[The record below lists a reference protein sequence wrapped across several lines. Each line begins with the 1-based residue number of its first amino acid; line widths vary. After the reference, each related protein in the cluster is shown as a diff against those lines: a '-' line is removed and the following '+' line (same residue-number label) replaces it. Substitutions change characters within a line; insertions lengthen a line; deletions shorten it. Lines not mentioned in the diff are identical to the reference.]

1 MDRGAIV
8 SAQLTSEYY
17 KQSPTVQR
25 GMEIPYKS
33 TVKISGTYINL
44 SSMKKYKQLKKQ
56 LYIEPKNDEILVSF
70 LKSNENIDSL
80 SSHATPK
87 KPQSKEEKYQ

>member
-1 MDRGAIV
+1 
-8 SAQLTSEYY
+8 
-17 KQSPTVQR
+17 
-25 GMEIPYKS
+25 ME
-33 TVKISGTYINL
+33 
-44 SSMKKYKQLKKQ
+44 KYKQLKKQ
-56 LYIEPKNDEILVSF
+56 LYIEPKNDEILGSF